1 MIEDCKAGKI
11 DLIMTKSIARFA
23 RNIVDCLSV
32 IDLLKN
38 LEPPVGVQFEA
49 DNIYTLDNNGRMILT
64 ILASVA
70 EEESHSKSVIMNW
83 SIERRFRKGLFL
95 TPELLGYDRDEDGDL
110 IVNEDEAETVKAIY
124 YLFLYNP
131 TKQMFA
137 IQACGMDAEGANRVP
152 KKNQDDRY
160 EIKSKNLVRL
170 LYQSCGWDRTR
181 SYRLPGV
188 EYPQQRLV
196 NYDLCRAIPI
206 FEGKVDKENESAQE
220 PVQATSGAENI

>member
-1 MIEDCKAGKI
+1 MPAKTWQQNMLGITFRYADGRITVFRSALE
-11 DLIMTKSIARFA
+11 SI
-23 RNIVDCLSV
+23 
-32 IDLLKN
+32 
-38 LEPPVGVQFEA
+38 
-49 DNIYTLDNNGRMILT
+49 GR
-64 ILASVA
+64 
-70 EEESHSKSVIMNW
+70 
-83 SIERRFRKGLFL
+83 
-95 TPELLGYDRDEDGDL
+95 PEFYH
-110 IVNEDEAETVKAIY
+110 
-124 YLFLYNP
+124 FLYNP

-196 NYDLCRAIPI
+196 NYDLCRHSH
-206 FEGKVDKENESAQE
+206 FRGKGGQGERKC
-220 PVQATSGAENI
+220 TGAGTGNFWGREYLTVRV

>member
-1 MIEDCKAGKI
+1 MPAKTWQQNMLGITFRYADGRITVFRSALE
-11 DLIMTKSIARFA
+11 SI
-23 RNIVDCLSV
+23 
-32 IDLLKN
+32 
-38 LEPPVGVQFEA
+38 
-49 DNIYTLDNNGRMILT
+49 GR
-64 ILASVA
+64 
-70 EEESHSKSVIMNW
+70 
-83 SIERRFRKGLFL
+83 
-95 TPELLGYDRDEDGDL
+95 PEFYH
-110 IVNEDEAETVKAIY
+110 
-124 YLFLYNP
+124 FLYNS

-160 EIKSKNLVRL
+160 EIKSKNLVWL

>member
-1 MIEDCKAGKI
+1 MSISDLRIRKGPGTNYGSRGFTGKGVF
-11 DLIMTKSIARFA
+11 T
-23 RNIVDCLSV
+23 IVAEATGKGASKWG
-32 IDLLKN
+32 LLKSYAN
-38 LEPPVGVQFEA
+38 KRDGW
-49 DNIYTLDNNGRMILT
+49 ISLD
-64 ILASVA
+64 
-70 EEESHSKSVIMNW
+70 
-83 SIERRFRKGLFL
+83 
-95 TPELLGYDRDEDGDL
+95 
-110 IVNEDEAETVKAIY
+110 
-124 YLFLYNP
+124 YNP

-170 LYQSCGWDRTR
+170 IYQSCGWDRTR

-220 PVQATSGAENI
+220 ATQAVSGAENIRL

>member
-1 MIEDCKAGKI
+1 MVLSRLECLRVCPDNSKIYENRFLAPRGESTLFQEGGKI
-11 DLIMTKSIARFA
+11 MPAKTWQQNMLGITFRYADGRITVFRSALESI
-23 RNIVDCLSV
+23 
-32 IDLLKN
+32 
-38 LEPPVGVQFEA
+38 
-49 DNIYTLDNNGRMILT
+49 GR
-64 ILASVA
+64 
-70 EEESHSKSVIMNW
+70 
-83 SIERRFRKGLFL
+83 
-95 TPELLGYDRDEDGDL
+95 PEFYH
-110 IVNEDEAETVKAIY
+110 
-124 YLFLYNP
+124 FLYNS

>member
-1 MIEDCKAGKI
+1 MPAKTWQQNMLGITFRYADGRITVFRSALE
-11 DLIMTKSIARFA
+11 SI
-23 RNIVDCLSV
+23 
-32 IDLLKN
+32 
-38 LEPPVGVQFEA
+38 
-49 DNIYTLDNNGRMILT
+49 GRP
-64 ILASVA
+64 
-70 EEESHSKSVIMNW
+70 EFYH
-83 SIERRFRKGLFL
+83 FL
-95 TPELLGYDRDEDGDL
+95 
-110 IVNEDEAETVKAIY
+110 
-124 YLFLYNP
+124 
-131 TKQMFA
+131 
-137 IQACGMDAEGANRVP
+137 
-152 KKNQDDRY
+152 RY

>member
-1 MIEDCKAGKI
+1 
-11 DLIMTKSIARFA
+11 
-23 RNIVDCLSV
+23 
-32 IDLLKN
+32 
-38 LEPPVGVQFEA
+38 
-49 DNIYTLDNNGRMILT
+49 
-64 ILASVA
+64 
-70 EEESHSKSVIMNW
+70 
-83 SIERRFRKGLFL
+83 
-95 TPELLGYDRDEDGDL
+95 
-110 IVNEDEAETVKAIY
+110 
-124 YLFLYNP
+124 
-131 TKQMFA
+131 MF
-137 IQACGMDAEGANRVP
+137 QR
-152 KKNQDDRY
+152 KNQDDRY